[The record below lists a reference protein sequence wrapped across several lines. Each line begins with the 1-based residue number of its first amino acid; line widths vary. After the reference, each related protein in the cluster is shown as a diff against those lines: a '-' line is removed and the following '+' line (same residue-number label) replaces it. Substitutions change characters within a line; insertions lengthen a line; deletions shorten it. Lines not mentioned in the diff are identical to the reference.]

1 MTDEHS
7 FNHMDIKT
15 NIGYAA
21 GSICNDITASLM
33 DSYGM
38 LFYQNV
44 LHIEKTDVGIIYLLG
59 RLADGFASVLVGF
72 LSDLNMDFRLCNAY
86 GRRKVRQEIF
96 QKVENNVP
104 LNNFN

>member
-1 MTDEHS
+1 MNDEHS

-15 NIGYAA
+15 KIGYAA

-44 LHIEKTDVGIIYLLG
+44 LNIEKTDVGIIYFLG
-59 RLADGFASVLVGF
+59 RLADGFASALVGL
-72 LSDLNMDFRLCNAY
+72 LSDLNMNIRLCNIY
-86 GRRKVRQEIF
+86 GRRKVSVLTLGLTGG
-96 QKVENNVP
+96 K
-104 LNNFN
+104 LKL